1 MISRSI
7 RHRVSLMALG
17 CVTVVW
23 LVAVFSSFRHATREI
38 GEWED
43 ARLVEY
49 ASLLVNLSPADLDR
63 LAHDPPDARI
73 ELDHGASTH
82 GAAPDTDGDRLPRD
96 VLFEVRDAQGQV
108 VASSLPAGAA
118 GAAGASAAHA
128 AHDAPV
134 TIVVQDAPWRTYA
147 LRDDA
152 SGRWVRVIEPTNT
165 RSDLAT
171 GIARG
176 IVLPLVVA
184 LPVLALLLW
193 YMIGRS
199 LAPLKTLS
207 TLIGARDARSLEPLG
222 VVTVPDEVRTLVD
235 AIDRLLARLRQSIV
249 RERAFTS
256 DAAHELKTPLAAIK
270 VQAQVALATDDP
282 ARKQLAMQRVV
293 QGVDRSARLA
303 EQLLLLARLD
313 EYERIPARA
322 VDLRELVDAAIDRHA
337 AKASDHA
344 VGLVAT
350 GAAAHA
356 VPADPILIGILLDNL
371 IDNAIKY
378 GHRGGHIALGVHD
391 DGAVQRIVVRD
402 DGPGVAPGEHERLG
416 DRFYRGSGAQSPGS
430 GLGLS
435 IVTRIAQ
442 YFGGTVRFET
452 GLDGQGLGI
461 VIALPC
467 ADETGSGPAGA
478 PAQAP
483 ADRSHATPGA

>member
-7 RHRVSLMALG
+7 RRRVSLMALG
-17 CVTVVW
+17 CVTAVW

-38 GEWED
+38 VEWED

-63 LAHDPPDARI
+63 LARVPPDARV
-73 ELDHGASTH
+73 ELDR
-82 GAAPDTDGDRLPRD
+82 GAARRDADTDGDRLPRD
-96 VLFEVRDAQGQV
+96 VLFEVRDAQGKV

-118 GAAGASAAHA
+118 GSADALN

-134 TIVVQDAPWRTYA
+134 TIVVHDAPWRAYA

-152 SGRWVRVIEPTNT
+152 SGRRVRVIEPTNT

-193 YMIGRS
+193 YLIGRS

-322 VDLRELVDAAIDRHA
+322 VNLRELVDAAIDRHA
-337 AKASDHA
+337 AKAADHA
-344 VGLVAT
+344 VDIAAT
-350 GAAAHA
+350 GASVRA
-356 VPADPILIGILLDNL
+356 VPADPILVGILLDNL

-378 GHRGGHIALGVHD
+378 GHRGGHIMLGVHD

-416 DRFYRGSGAQSPGS
+416 DRFYRGSGAQAPGS

-452 GLDGQGLGI
+452 GIAGQGLGI
-461 VIALPC
+461 VIALPS
-467 ADETGSGPAGA
+467 ADETGSGPAGER
-478 PAQAP
+478 
-483 ADRSHATPGA
+483 ADRSHAAPRA

>member
-7 RHRVSLMALG
+7 RRRVSLMALG

-63 LAHDPPDARI
+63 LARVPPDARV
-73 ELDHGASTH
+73 ELDRGASTR
-82 GAAPDTDGDRLPRD
+82 AADGDRLPRD
-96 VLFEVRDAQGQV
+96 VLFEVRDAQGEV
-108 VASSLPAGAA
+108 VASSLPAGA
-118 GAAGASAAHA
+118 GASTA
-128 AHDAPV
+128 AHDAPDV
-134 TIVVQDAPWRTYA
+134 HDAPVTVVIHDALWRTYA

-152 SGRWVRVIEPTNT
+152 SGRWVRVIERTNT

-193 YMIGRS
+193 YLIGRS

-207 TLIGARDARSLEPLG
+207 ALIGARDARSLEPLG

-282 ARKQLAMQRVV
+282 AHKQLAMQRVV

-337 AKASDHA
+337 AKASDHGID
-344 VGLVAT
+344 VVAT
-350 GAAAHA
+350 GASGHT

-378 GHRGGHIALGVHD
+378 GHRGGRIALGVHD

-452 GLDGQGLGI
+452 GIDGRGLGI
-461 VIALPC
+461 VIALPS
-467 ADETGSGPAGA
+467 ADEAGSEPAGA
-478 PAQAP
+478 AAQAR
-483 ADRSHATPGA
+483 AERSHATPGA

>member
-1 MISRSI
+1 MTSRSI
-7 RHRVSLMALG
+7 RRRVSSMALG

-23 LVAVFSSFRHATREI
+23 LAAVFGSFRYATREI

-49 ASLLVNLSPADLDR
+49 ASLLVNLSPADLGR
-63 LAHDPPDARI
+63 LARVPPDARV
-73 ELDHGASTH
+73 ELDRRGSKP
-82 GAAPDTDGDRLPRD
+82 GPETDGDRLPRD
-96 VLFEVRDAQGQV
+96 VLFEVRDARGQV

-118 GAAGASAAHA
+118 GLPD
-128 AHDAPV
+128 AHDSRGLPE
-134 TIVVQDAPWRTYA
+134 TIVIRDASWRTHT

-152 SGRWVRVIEPTNT
+152 SGRWIRVMEIANT

-171 GIARG
+171 GTARG
-176 IVLPLVVA
+176 IVLPLIVA

-193 YMIGRS
+193 YLIGRG

-222 VVTVPDEVRTLVD
+222 IAAVPDEVRPLVD

-270 VQAQVALATDDP
+270 VQAQVAIATDDP
-282 ARKQLAMQRVV
+282 ALQRLAMQRVV

-313 EYERIPARA
+313 EYERIPTRA
-322 VDLRELVDAAIDRHA
+322 IAVRELVEAALDRHL
-337 AKASDHA
+337 AKASDKA
-344 VGLVAT
+344 IDLVA
-350 GAAAHA
+350 GPVSGCAID
-356 VPADPILIGILLDNL
+356 ADPILIGILLDNL
-371 IDNAIKY
+371 VDNAVKY
-378 GHRGGHIALGVHD
+378 GRPGGRIELGVHD
-391 DGAVQRIVVRD
+391 DGALQCIVVRD
-402 DGPGVAPGEHERLG
+402 DGPGVAPGEYERLG

-442 YFGGTVRFET
+442 YLGGTVQFRP
-452 GLDGQGLGI
+452 GIGGQGLG
-461 VIALPC
+461 VTVALPS
-467 ADETGSGPAGA
+467 ADAGEARPAGS
-478 PAQAP
+478 PH
-483 ADRSHATPGA
+483 DRSPHEMPPA

>member
-7 RHRVSLMALG
+7 RRRVSSMALG
-17 CVTVVW
+17 CVTIVW
-23 LVAVFSSFRHATREI
+23 LAAVFGSFRYATREI

-49 ASLLVNLSPADLDR
+49 ASLLVNLSPTDLDR
-63 LAHDPPDARI
+63 LARFPPDARV
-73 ELDHGASTH
+73 ELDRGNASSV
-82 GAAPDTDGDRLPRD
+82 PETDGDRLRRD
-96 VLFEVRDAQGQV
+96 VLFEVRDARGNV
-108 VASSLPAGAA
+108 VASSLPAE
-118 GAAGASAAHA
+118 ASGLPDTRNPRGTPETIVI
-128 AHDAPV
+128 HDAS
-134 TIVVQDAPWRTYA
+134 WRTHT

-152 SGRWVRVIEPTNT
+152 SGRWIRVMETANT

-176 IVLPLVVA
+176 IVLPLIVA

-193 YMIGRS
+193 YLIGRG

-207 TLIGARDARSLEPLG
+207 ALIGARDARSLEPLG
-222 VVTVPDEVRTLVD
+222 IATVPDEVRTLVD

-270 VQAQVALATDDP
+270 VQAQVAIATDDP

-313 EYERIPARA
+313 EYERIPTRA
-322 VDLRELVDAAIDRHA
+322 VVVRELVDAAIDRHL
-337 AKASDHA
+337 AKASDKA
-344 VGLVAT
+344 IALVAGT
-350 GAAAHA
+350 VSGRAIE
-356 VPADPILIGILLDNL
+356 ADPILIGILLDNL
-371 IDNAIKY
+371 VDNAVKY
-378 GHRGGHIALGVHD
+378 GRQGGRIEIRVDD
-391 DGAVQRIVVRD
+391 DGARQRIVVRD

-435 IVTRIAQ
+435 IVTRIAL
-442 YFGGTVRFET
+442 YFGGTVRF
-452 GLDGQGLGI
+452 GAGIDGQGLGAAI
-461 VIALPC
+461 TLPS
-467 ADETGSGPAGA
+467 AGTGEPVPAGA
-478 PAQAP
+478 RD
-483 ADRSHATPGA
+483 DRSSRAIPPA

>member
-1 MISRSI
+1 MTSRSI
-7 RHRVSLMALG
+7 RRRVSSMALG

-23 LVAVFSSFRHATREI
+23 LVAVFGSFRYATREI

-63 LAHDPPDARI
+63 LARVPPDARV
-73 ELDHGASTH
+73 ELDRRGSKP
-82 GAAPDTDGDRLPRD
+82 APETDGDRLPRD
-96 VLFEVRDAQGQV
+96 VLFEVRDARGQV

-118 GAAGASAAHA
+118 GLPDAHDPRGVPETIVIRGAS
-128 AHDAPV
+128 
-134 TIVVQDAPWRTYA
+134 WRTHT

-152 SGRWVRVIEPTNT
+152 SGRRIRVMEIANT

-171 GIARG
+171 GTARG
-176 IVLPLVVA
+176 IVLPLIVA

-193 YMIGRS
+193 YLIGRG

-222 VVTVPDEVRTLVD
+222 IAAVPDEVRPLVD

-270 VQAQVALATDDP
+270 VQAQVAIATDDP
-282 ARKQLAMQRVV
+282 ALQRLAMQRVV

-313 EYERIPARA
+313 EYERIPTRA
-322 VDLRELVDAAIDRHA
+322 VAVRELVEAALDRHL
-337 AKASDHA
+337 AKASDKA
-344 VGLVAT
+344 IDLVA
-350 GAAAHA
+350 GPVSERAID
-356 VPADPILIGILLDNL
+356 ADPILIGILLDNL
-371 IDNAIKY
+371 VDNAVKY
-378 GHRGGHIALGVHD
+378 GRPGGRIELGVRD
-391 DGAVQRIVVRD
+391 DGALQCIVVRD

-442 YFGGTVRFET
+442 YLGGTVQF
-452 GLDGQGLGI
+452 GHGIGGQGLG
-461 VIALPC
+461 VAVALPSAG
-467 ADETGSGPAGA
+467 ADEATPAGS
-478 PAQAP
+478 PD
-483 ADRSHATPGA
+483 DRSPREMPHA

>member
-7 RHRVSLMALG
+7 RRRVSSMALG

-23 LVAVFSSFRHATREI
+23 LVAVFGSFRYATREI

-49 ASLLVNLSPADLDR
+49 ASLLVDLSSADLER
-63 LAHDPPDARI
+63 LARVPPDARV
-73 ELDHGASTH
+73 ELDRGHSRPG
-82 GAAPDTDGDRLPRD
+82 PVTDGDRLPRD
-96 VLFEVRDAQGQV
+96 VLFEVRDAQGHV
-108 VASSLPAGAA
+108 IASSLPAEAA
-118 GAAGASAAHA
+118 GLPGTRNSRGT
-128 AHDAPV
+128 PE
-134 TIVVQDAPWRTYA
+134 TIVIHDTPWRTHT

-152 SGRWVRVIEPTNT
+152 SGRWIRVMEIVNT

-176 IVLPLVVA
+176 IVMPLIVA

-193 YMIGRS
+193 YLIGRG

-207 TLIGARDARSLEPLG
+207 ALIGARDARSLEPLG
-222 VVTVPDEVRTLVD
+222 IATVPDEVRALVD

-270 VQAQVALATDDP
+270 VQAQVAIATDDP

-313 EYERIPARA
+313 EYERIPTRA
-322 VDLRELVDAAIDRHA
+322 VVVRELVEAAVDRHL
-337 AKASDHA
+337 AKASDKA
-344 VGLVAT
+344 IALVT
-350 GAAAHA
+350 GTVSGRAIE
-356 VPADPILIGILLDNL
+356 ADPILIGILLDNL
-371 IDNAIKY
+371 VDNAIKY
-378 GHRGGHIALGVHD
+378 GRQGGRIEIGVDD
-391 DGAVQRIVVRD
+391 DGTRQRIVVCD

-416 DRFYRGSGAQSPGS
+416 DRFYRGSGVQSPGS

-442 YFGGTVRFET
+442 YFGGTVQFGAGIGGR
-452 GLDGQGLGI
+452 GLGV
-461 VIALPC
+461 VITLPS
-467 ADETGSGPAGA
+467 AGAGEPSPAGE
-478 PAQAP
+478 PAGPPSRAIP
-483 ADRSHATPGA
+483 RA

>member
-1 MISRSI
+1 MTSRSI
-7 RHRVSLMALG
+7 RRRVSSMALG

-23 LVAVFSSFRHATREI
+23 LVAVFGSFRYATREI

-63 LAHDPPDARI
+63 LARVPPDARV
-73 ELDHGASTH
+73 ELDRRGSKP
-82 GAAPDTDGDRLPRD
+82 GSETDGDRLPRD
-96 VLFEVRDAQGQV
+96 VLFEVRDARGQV

-118 GAAGASAAHA
+118 GLPDAHDPRGVPETIVIRGAS
-128 AHDAPV
+128 
-134 TIVVQDAPWRTYA
+134 WRTHT

-152 SGRWVRVIEPTNT
+152 SGRRIRVMEIANT

-171 GIARG
+171 GTARG
-176 IVLPLVVA
+176 IVLPLIVA

-193 YMIGRS
+193 YLIGRG

-222 VVTVPDEVRTLVD
+222 IAAVPDEVRTLVD

-270 VQAQVALATDDP
+270 VQAQVAIATDDP
-282 ARKQLAMQRVV
+282 ALQRLAMQRVV

-313 EYERIPARA
+313 EYERIPTRA
-322 VDLRELVDAAIDRHA
+322 VAVRELVEAALDRHL
-337 AKASDHA
+337 AKASDKA
-344 VGLVAT
+344 IDLVGGPVSERAID
-350 GAAAHA
+350 
-356 VPADPILIGILLDNL
+356 ADPILIGILLDNL
-371 IDNAIKY
+371 VDNAVKY
-378 GHRGGHIALGVHD
+378 GRPGGRIELGVRD
-391 DGAVQRIVVRD
+391 DGALQCIVVRD

-442 YFGGTVRFET
+442 YLGGTVQF
-452 GLDGQGLGI
+452 GPGIGSQGLG
-461 VIALPC
+461 VAVALPS
-467 ADETGSGPAGA
+467 AGAGEATPAGS
-478 PAQAP
+478 PD
-483 ADRSHATPGA
+483 DRSPREMPHA

>member
-1 MISRSI
+1 
-7 RHRVSLMALG
+7 MALG

-23 LVAVFSSFRHATREI
+23 IVAVFGSFRHATREI

-49 ASLLVNLSPADLDR
+49 ASLLVDLAPADLDR
-63 LAHDPPDARI
+63 LARFPPDARI
-73 ELDHGASTH
+73 ELTH
-82 GAAPDTDGDRLPRD
+82 GTSVVARDNDGDRLPRD
-96 VLFEVRDAQGQV
+96 VLFEVRDARGNV
-108 VASSLPAGAA
+108 VASSLPADAPGQPDAA
-118 GAAGASAAHA
+118 GRSDTPA
-128 AHDAPV
+128 
-134 TIVVQDAPWRTYA
+134 TIVVHGTQWRTHT

-152 SGRWVRVIEPTNT
+152 SGRWIRVMEPANT

-176 IVLPLVVA
+176 IVWPLIVA

-193 YMIGRS
+193 YLIGRS

-222 VVTVPDEVRTLVD
+222 ITTVPEEVRTLVD

-282 ARKQLAMQRVV
+282 TRKQLAMQRVV

-313 EYERIPARA
+313 EYERIPVRA
-322 VDLRELVDAAIDRHA
+322 VVVRELVDAAIERHL
-337 AKASDHA
+337 AKASDHFIDI
-344 VGLVAT
+344 VAIGT
-350 GAAAHA
+350 PVRAIQ
-356 VPADPILIGILLDNL
+356 ADPILLGILLDNL
-371 IDNAIKY
+371 LDNAVKY
-378 GHRGGHIALGVHD
+378 GRQGGRIEIDVHD
-391 DGAVQRIVVRD
+391 DGATQRIAVRD
-402 DGPGVAPGEHERLG
+402 DGPGVAPGEHARLG
-416 DRFYRGSGAQSPGS
+416 DRFYRGVGTQLPGS

-435 IVTRIAQ
+435 IVQRIAQ
-442 YFGGTVRFET
+442 YFGGTVQF
-452 GLDGQGLGI
+452 GPGIGGQGLG
-461 VIALPC
+461 VTIALPS
-467 ADETGSGPAGA
+467 AESPRIDDTQALSGEAGA
-478 PAQAP
+478 
-483 ADRSHATPGA
+483 RSHA

>member
-1 MISRSI
+1 MTSRSI
-7 RHRVSLMALG
+7 RRRVSSMALG

-23 LVAVFSSFRHATREI
+23 LVAVFGSFRYATREI

-63 LAHDPPDARI
+63 LARVPPDARV
-73 ELDHGASTH
+73 ELDRRGSKP
-82 GAAPDTDGDRLPRD
+82 GPDTDGDRLPRD
-96 VLFEVRDAQGQV
+96 VLFEVRDARGQV

-118 GAAGASAAHA
+118 GLPD
-128 AHDAPV
+128 AHDSRGLPE
-134 TIVVQDAPWRTYA
+134 TIVIRDASWRTHT

-152 SGRWVRVIEPTNT
+152 SGRWIRVMEIANT

-171 GIARG
+171 GTARG
-176 IVLPLVVA
+176 IVLPLIVA

-193 YMIGRS
+193 YLIGRG

-222 VVTVPDEVRTLVD
+222 VAAVPDEVRPLVD

-270 VQAQVALATDDP
+270 VQAQVAIATDDP
-282 ARKQLAMQRVV
+282 ALQRLAMQRVV

-313 EYERIPARA
+313 EYERIPTRA
-322 VDLRELVDAAIDRHA
+322 VAVRELVEAALDRHL
-337 AKASDHA
+337 AKASDKA
-344 VGLVAT
+344 IDLVA
-350 GAAAHA
+350 GPVSGRAID
-356 VPADPILIGILLDNL
+356 ADPILIGILLDNL
-371 IDNAIKY
+371 VDNAVKY
-378 GHRGGHIALGVHD
+378 GHPGGRIELGVHD
-391 DGAVQRIVVRD
+391 DGALQRIVVRD

-442 YFGGTVRFET
+442 YLGGTVQF
-452 GLDGQGLGI
+452 GPGIGGQGLG
-461 VIALPC
+461 VEVALPS
-467 ADETGSGPAGA
+467 AGAGEARPAGS
-478 PAQAP
+478 PD
-483 ADRSHATPGA
+483 DRSPREMPRA

>member
-7 RHRVSLMALG
+7 RRRVSSMALG

-23 LVAVFSSFRHATREI
+23 LVAVLGGFRYATREI

-49 ASLLVNLSPADLDR
+49 ASLLVDLSAADLGR
-63 LAHDPPDARI
+63 LARFPPDARV
-73 ELDHGASTH
+73 ELDRGSARPS
-82 GAAPDTDGDRLPRD
+82 PESDGDRLPRD
-96 VLFEVRDAQGQV
+96 ILFEVRDARGNV
-108 VASSLPAGAA
+108 VASSLPAEAAALPDIRNPRGA
-118 GAAGASAAHA
+118 
-128 AHDAPV
+128 PE
-134 TIVVQDAPWRTYA
+134 TIVIHDAPWRTHT
-147 LRDDA
+147 LRDNA
-152 SGRWVRVIEPTNT
+152 SGRWIRVMEIANT

-176 IVLPLVVA
+176 IVLPLIVA

-193 YMIGRS
+193 YLIGRG

-207 TLIGARDARSLEPLG
+207 TLIGARDARSLEPLAIA
-222 VVTVPDEVRTLVD
+222 TVPDEVRTLVD

-270 VQAQVALATDDP
+270 VQAQVAIASDDP
-282 ARKQLAMQRVV
+282 ARTQLAMQRVV

-313 EYERIPARA
+313 EYERIPTRA
-322 VDLRELVDAAIDRHA
+322 VVVRELVDAAIDRHLQ
-337 AKASDHA
+337 KASDKA
-344 VGLVAT
+344 IDVVA
-350 GAAAHA
+350 GHVSGRAID
-356 VPADPILIGILLDNL
+356 ADPILIGILLDNL
-371 IDNAIKY
+371 VDNAVKY
-378 GHRGGHIALGVHD
+378 GRAGGRIELAVHD
-391 DGAVQRIVVRD
+391 DGGRQRIVVRD

-435 IVTRIAQ
+435 IVTRITQ
-442 YFGGTVRFET
+442 YFGGTVQFGAGIGGR
-452 GLDGQGLGI
+452 GLGVAI
-461 VIALPC
+461 TLPP
-467 ADETGSGPAGA
+467 ADAGGSVPAGT
-478 PAQAP
+478 PD
-483 ADRSHATPGA
+483 DRSSRAMPRA

>member
-7 RHRVSLMALG
+7 RRRVSAMALG

-23 LVAVFSSFRHATREI
+23 IVAVFGSFRHATREI

-49 ASLLVNLSPADLDR
+49 ASLLVDLAPADLDR
-63 LAHDPPDARI
+63 LARFPPDARI
-73 ELDHGASTH
+73 ELAHGTP
-82 GAAPDTDGDRLPRD
+82 AAARDNDGDRLPRD
-96 VLFEVRDAQGQV
+96 VLFEVRDARGNV
-108 VASSLPAGAA
+108 VASSLPVDAPGRPDAA
-118 GAAGASAAHA
+118 GRS
-128 AHDAPV
+128 DTPE
-134 TIVVQDAPWRTYA
+134 TIVVRGAQWRTHT

-152 SGRWVRVIEPTNT
+152 SGRWIRVMEPANT

-171 GIARG
+171 GIASG
-176 IVLPLVVA
+176 IVWPLIVA

-193 YMIGRS
+193 FLIGRS

-222 VVTVPDEVRTLVD
+222 VTTVPEEVRTLVD

-282 ARKQLAMQRVV
+282 VRKQLAMQRVV

-313 EYERIPARA
+313 EYERIPVRA
-322 VDLRELVDAAIDRHA
+322 VVVRELVDAAIERHL
-337 AKASDHA
+337 AKASDHCIA
-344 VGLVAT
+344 IVASGT
-350 GAAAHA
+350 PGRAIQ
-356 VPADPILIGILLDNL
+356 ADPILLGILLDNL
-371 IDNAIKY
+371 LDNAVKY
-378 GHRGGHIALGVHD
+378 GRQGGRIEIDVHD
-391 DGAVQRIVVRD
+391 DGAAQRIVVRD

-416 DRFYRGSGAQSPGS
+416 DRFYRGVGTQLPGS

-435 IVTRIAQ
+435 IVQRIAQ
-442 YFGGTVRFET
+442 YFGGTVQFGAGIGGR
-452 GLDGQGLGI
+452 GLGVTI
-461 VIALPC
+461 SMPSAESARIDRTQALS
-467 ADETGSGPAGA
+467 DEAGA
-478 PAQAP
+478 RP
-483 ADRSHATPGA
+483 HA

>member
-7 RHRVSLMALG
+7 RRRVSLMALG

-63 LAHDPPDARI
+63 LARVPPDARV
-73 ELDHGASTH
+73 ELDR
-82 GAAPDTDGDRLPRD
+82 GAARRDAATDTDGDRLPRD

-118 GAAGASAAHA
+118 GPAD

-134 TIVVQDAPWRTYA
+134 TIVVHDAPWRTYA
-147 LRDDA
+147 LRDDV

-222 VVTVPDEVRTLVD
+222 VVTVPDEVRALVD

-344 VGLVAT
+344 VDIVAT
-350 GAAAHA
+350 GAPGRA

-435 IVTRIAQ
+435 IVTRIAH

-452 GLDGQGLGI
+452 GIDGQGLGI
-461 VIALPC
+461 VIALPS
-467 ADETGSGPAGA
+467 ADEAGSGPAGA
-478 PAQAP
+478 PAQAS

>member
-7 RHRVSLMALG
+7 RRRVSSMALG

-23 LVAVFSSFRHATREI
+23 LVAVFGGFRHATREI

-63 LAHDPPDARI
+63 FARLPPDARI
-73 ELDHGASTH
+73 ELGRGNASA
-82 GAAPDTDGDRLPRD
+82 GPETDGDRLPRD
-96 VLFEVRDAQGQV
+96 VLFEVRDAQGHV
-108 VASSLPAGAA
+108 VASSLPAEAVGLPDTRNPR
-118 GAAGASAAHA
+118 GTPEMIVVRGAS
-128 AHDAPV
+128 
-134 TIVVQDAPWRTYA
+134 WRTHT

-152 SGRWVRVIEPTNT
+152 SGRWIRVMEIANT

-176 IVLPLVVA
+176 IVLPLIVA

-193 YMIGRS
+193 YLIGRG

-222 VVTVPDEVRTLVD
+222 IATVPDEVRTLVD

-270 VQAQVALATDDP
+270 IQAQVAIATNDP

-313 EYERIPARA
+313 EYERIPTRT
-322 VDLRELVDAAIDRHA
+322 VVVRELVDAAIDRHL
-337 AKASDHA
+337 AKASDKTID
-344 VGLVAT
+344 LVAGT
-350 GAAAHA
+350 AAGRAIE
-356 VPADPILIGILLDNL
+356 ADPILIGILLDNL
-371 IDNAIKY
+371 VDNAIKY
-378 GHRGGHIALGVHD
+378 GRQGGRIEIGVHD
-391 DGAVQRIVVRD
+391 DGARQRIVVRD

-442 YFGGTVRFET
+442 YFGGTVQF
-452 GLDGQGLGI
+452 GVGIGGHGLGVAI
-461 VIALPC
+461 TLPS
-467 ADETGSGPAGA
+467 ADAGGPVPAGEPDERPSRA
-478 PAQAP
+478 
-483 ADRSHATPGA
+483 

>member
-7 RHRVSLMALG
+7 RRRVSLMALG
-17 CVTVVW
+17 CVIVVW
-23 LVAVFSSFRHATREI
+23 IVAVFGSFRHATREI

-49 ASLLVNLSPADLDR
+49 ASLLVNLAPADLDR
-63 LAHDPPDARI
+63 LARFPPDARI
-73 ELDHGASTH
+73 ELAHGTS
-82 GAAPDTDGDRLPRD
+82 AAARDNDGDRLPRD
-96 VLFEVRDAQGQV
+96 VLFEVRDARGNV
-108 VASSLPAGAA
+108 VASSLPVDAA
-118 GAAGASAAHA
+118 GRPDTADRRDTPA
-128 AHDAPV
+128 
-134 TIVVQDAPWRTYA
+134 TIVVRGAQWRTHT
-147 LRDDA
+147 LRDDG
-152 SGRWVRVIEPTNT
+152 SGRWIRVMEPVNT

-176 IVLPLVVA
+176 IVWPLIVA

-193 YMIGRS
+193 YLIGRS

-222 VVTVPDEVRTLVD
+222 IATVPEEVRTLVD

-270 VQAQVALATDDP
+270 IQAQVALATDDP

-313 EYERIPARA
+313 EYERIPVRA
-322 VDLRELVDAAIDRHA
+322 VVVRELVDAAIERHL
-337 AKASDHA
+337 AKASDHFIDI
-344 VGLVAT
+344 VAAGT
-350 GAAAHA
+350 AGRTIQ
-356 VPADPILIGILLDNL
+356 ADPILLGILLDNL
-371 IDNAIKY
+371 LDNALKY
-378 GHRGGHIALGVHD
+378 GRQGGRIEIDVHD
-391 DGAVQRIVVRD
+391 DGATQRIVVRD

-416 DRFYRGSGAQSPGS
+416 DRFYRGVGAQLPGS

-435 IVTRIAQ
+435 IVQRIAQ
-442 YFGGTVRFET
+442 YFGGTVQFGPGIGGR
-452 GLDGQGLGI
+452 GLGI
-461 VIALPC
+461 TITLPSAESARIDGTQALS
-467 ADETGSGPAGA
+467 DEAGVR
-478 PAQAP
+478 P
-483 ADRSHATPGA
+483 HA

>member
-1 MISRSI
+1 MTSRSI
-7 RHRVSLMALG
+7 RRRVSSMALG

-23 LVAVFSSFRHATREI
+23 LVAVFGSFRYATREI

-63 LAHDPPDARI
+63 LARVPPDARV
-73 ELDHGASTH
+73 ELDRRGSKP
-82 GAAPDTDGDRLPRD
+82 APETDGDRLPRD
-96 VLFEVRDAQGQV
+96 VLFEVRDARGQV

-118 GAAGASAAHA
+118 GLPDALDPRGVPETIVIRGAS
-128 AHDAPV
+128 
-134 TIVVQDAPWRTYA
+134 WRTHT

-152 SGRWVRVIEPTNT
+152 SGRRIRVMEIANT

-171 GIARG
+171 GTARG
-176 IVLPLVVA
+176 IVLPLIVA

-193 YMIGRS
+193 YLIGRG

-222 VVTVPDEVRTLVD
+222 IAAVPDEVRPLVD

-270 VQAQVALATDDP
+270 VQAQVAIATDDP
-282 ARKQLAMQRVV
+282 ALQRLAMQRVV

-313 EYERIPARA
+313 EYERIPTRA
-322 VDLRELVDAAIDRHA
+322 VAVRELVEAALDRHL
-337 AKASDHA
+337 AKASDKA
-344 VGLVAT
+344 IDLVA
-350 GAAAHA
+350 GPVSERAID
-356 VPADPILIGILLDNL
+356 ADPILIGILLDNL
-371 IDNAIKY
+371 VDNAVKY
-378 GHRGGHIALGVHD
+378 GRPGGRIELGVRD
-391 DGAVQRIVVRD
+391 DGALQCIVVRD

-442 YFGGTVRFET
+442 YLGGTVQF
-452 GLDGQGLGI
+452 GPGIGGQGLG
-461 VIALPC
+461 VAVALPS
-467 ADETGSGPAGA
+467 AGAGEASPAGS
-478 PAQAP
+478 PD
-483 ADRSHATPGA
+483 DRSPREMPHA

>member
-7 RHRVSLMALG
+7 RRRVSLMALG

-23 LVAVFSSFRHATREI
+23 LVAVFGSFRHATREI

-49 ASLLVNLSPADLDR
+49 ASLLVNLAPVDLDR
-63 LAHDPPDARI
+63 LARFPPDARV
-73 ELDHGASTH
+73 ELPLGHAGS
-82 GAAPDTDGDRLPRD
+82 GPDNDGDRLPRD
-96 VLFEVRDAQGQV
+96 MLFEVRDAQGNV
-108 VASSLPAGAA
+108 VASNLPAAA
-118 GAAGASAAHA
+118 GLP
-128 AHDAPV
+128 DARDPRGV
-134 TIVVQDAPWRTYA
+134 PETIVMRDVPWRTHT
-147 LRDDA
+147 LRDNA
-152 SGRWVRVIEPTNT
+152 SGRWVRVMETVNT

-176 IVLPLVVA
+176 IVWPLIVA

-193 YMIGRS
+193 YLIGRS

-207 TLIGARDARSLEPLG
+207 TQIGARDARSLEPLAIA
-222 VVTVPDEVRTLVD
+222 TVPDEVRTLVD

-270 VQAQVALATDDP
+270 VQAQVAIATDDP

-313 EYERIPARA
+313 EYERIPTRA
-322 VDLRELVDAAIDRHA
+322 VAVRELVDAAIDRHL
-337 AKASDHA
+337 AKASDKGIDI
-344 VGLVAT
+344 VT
-350 GAAAHA
+350 GDASGRAIE
-356 VPADPILIGILLDNL
+356 ADPILIGILLDNL
-371 IDNAIKY
+371 VDNAVKY
-378 GHRGGHIALGVHD
+378 GRNGGRIELGVHD
-391 DGAVQRIVVRD
+391 DGALQCIVVRD

-416 DRFYRGSGAQSPGS
+416 DRFYRGSGTQAPGS

-442 YFGGTVRFET
+442 YFGGTVQFET
-452 GLDGQGLGI
+452 GIDGHGLG
-461 VIALPC
+461 VTIALPSANVAGSMPC
-467 ADETGSGPAGA
+467 DVPADEHD
-478 PAQAP
+478 
-483 ADRSHATPGA
+483 DRPRALPRA

>member
-1 MISRSI
+1 MTSRSI
-7 RHRVSLMALG
+7 RRRVSSMALG

-23 LVAVFSSFRHATREI
+23 LAAVFGSFRYATREI

-49 ASLLVNLSPADLDR
+49 ASLLVNLSPADLGR
-63 LAHDPPDARI
+63 LARVPPDARV
-73 ELDHGASTH
+73 ELDRRGSKP
-82 GAAPDTDGDRLPRD
+82 GPETDGDRLPRD
-96 VLFEVRDAQGQV
+96 VLFEVRDARGQV

-118 GAAGASAAHA
+118 GLPD
-128 AHDAPV
+128 AHDSRGIPE
-134 TIVVQDAPWRTYA
+134 TIVIRDASWRTHT

-152 SGRWVRVIEPTNT
+152 SGRWIRVMEIANT

-171 GIARG
+171 GTARG
-176 IVLPLVVA
+176 IVLPLIVA

-193 YMIGRS
+193 YLIGRG

-222 VVTVPDEVRTLVD
+222 IAAVPDEVRPLVD

-270 VQAQVALATDDP
+270 VQAQVAIATDDP
-282 ARKQLAMQRVV
+282 ALQRLAMQRVV

-313 EYERIPARA
+313 EYERIPTRA
-322 VDLRELVDAAIDRHA
+322 VAVRELVDAALDRHL
-337 AKASDHA
+337 AKASDKA
-344 VGLVAT
+344 IDLVA
-350 GAAAHA
+350 GPVSGRAID
-356 VPADPILIGILLDNL
+356 ADPILIGILLDNL
-371 IDNAIKY
+371 VDNAVKY
-378 GHRGGHIALGVHD
+378 GRPGGRIELGVRD
-391 DGAVQRIVVRD
+391 DGALQCIVVRD
-402 DGPGVAPGEHERLG
+402 DGPGVAPGEYERLG

-442 YFGGTVRFET
+442 YLGGTVQF
-452 GLDGQGLGI
+452 GPGIGDQGLG
-461 VIALPC
+461 VAVALPS
-467 ADETGSGPAGA
+467 ADAGEARPAGS
-478 PAQAP
+478 PD
-483 ADRSHATPGA
+483 DRSPHEMPRA

>member
-7 RHRVSLMALG
+7 RRRVSAMALG

-23 LVAVFSSFRHATREI
+23 IVAVFGGFRHATREI

-49 ASLLVNLSPADLDR
+49 ASLLVGLSPADLAR
-63 LAHDPPDARI
+63 LARFPPDARV
-73 ELDHGASTH
+73 ELALGAS
-82 GAAPDTDGDRLPRD
+82 GSSPANNDGDRLPRD
-96 VLFEVRDAQGQV
+96 VLFEVRDVQNHV
-108 VASSLPAGAA
+108 IASSLPADAA
-118 GAAGASAAHA
+118 GLPDAREPRGA
-128 AHDAPV
+128 PW
-134 TIVVQDAPWRTYA
+134 TIVIGDAQWRTHT
-147 LRDDA
+147 LRDSA
-152 SGRWVRVIEPTNT
+152 SGRWIRVMETVNT

-176 IVLPLVVA
+176 IVLPLIVA

-193 YMIGRS
+193 YMIGHS

-207 TLIGARDARSLEPLG
+207 TQIGARDARSLEPLD
-222 VVTVPDEVRTLVD
+222 VATVPDEVRTLVD

-270 VQAQVALATDDP
+270 VQAQVAIATDDP

-313 EYERIPARA
+313 EYERIPTRA
-322 VDLRELVDAAIDRHA
+322 VVVRELVDAAIDRHL
-337 AKASDHA
+337 AKASDKA
-344 VGLVAT
+344 IDLVA
-350 GAAAHA
+350 GAASERAID
-356 VPADPILIGILLDNL
+356 ADPILLGILLDNL
-371 IDNAIKY
+371 VDNAVKY
-378 GHRGGHIALGVHD
+378 GRPGGRIELGVHD
-391 DGAVQRIVVRD
+391 DGALQRIVVRD

-416 DRFYRGSGAQSPGS
+416 DRFYRGSGTQSPGS

-435 IVTRIAQ
+435 IVKRIAQ
-442 YFGGTVRFET
+442 YFGGTVQFEP
-452 GLDGQGLGI
+452 GIGGQGLGV
-461 VIALPC
+461 VIALPS
-467 ADETGSGPAGA
+467 ADAAGSSPHHAPAGEHG
-478 PAQAP
+478 
-483 ADRSHATPGA
+483 DRSSAIPRA

>member
-7 RHRVSLMALG
+7 RRRVSLMALG
-17 CVTVVW
+17 CVTAVW

-63 LAHDPPDARI
+63 LARVPPDARV
-73 ELDHGASTH
+73 ELDR
-82 GAAPDTDGDRLPRD
+82 GAARRDADTDGDRLPRD
-96 VLFEVRDAQGQV
+96 VLFEVRDAQGKV

-118 GAAGASAAHA
+118 GSADALN

-134 TIVVQDAPWRTYA
+134 TIVVHDAPWRAYA

-152 SGRWVRVIEPTNT
+152 SGRRVRVIEPTNT

-193 YMIGRS
+193 YLIGRS

-322 VDLRELVDAAIDRHA
+322 VNLRELVDAAIDRHA
-337 AKASDHA
+337 AKAADHA
-344 VGLVAT
+344 VDIAAT
-350 GAAAHA
+350 GASVRA
-356 VPADPILIGILLDNL
+356 VPADPILVGILLDNL

-378 GHRGGHIALGVHD
+378 GHRGGHIMLGVHD

-416 DRFYRGSGAQSPGS
+416 DRFYRGSGAQAPGS

-452 GLDGQGLGI
+452 GIAGQGLGI
-461 VIALPC
+461 VIALPS
-467 ADETGSGPAGA
+467 ADETGSGPAGER
-478 PAQAP
+478 
-483 ADRSHATPGA
+483 ADRSHAAPRA

>member
-7 RHRVSLMALG
+7 RRRVSLMALG
-17 CVTVVW
+17 CVTLVW
-23 LVAVFSSFRHATREI
+23 LVAVFGSFRHATREI

-49 ASLLVNLSPADLDR
+49 ASLLVNLAPADLGH
-63 LAHDPPDARI
+63 LARFPPDARV
-73 ELDHGASTH
+73 ELAS
-82 GAAPDTDGDRLPRD
+82 GNSGSGPDNDGDRLPRD
-96 VLFEVRDAQGQV
+96 VLFEVRDAQGNV
-108 VASSLPAGAA
+108 VASSLPAAA
-118 GAAGASAAHA
+118 GGLPDARDPRGA
-128 AHDAPV
+128 PR
-134 TIVVQDAPWRTYA
+134 TIVIGDTQWRTHT
-147 LRDDA
+147 LRDHA
-152 SGRWVRVIEPTNT
+152 SGRWVRVMETANT

-176 IVLPLVVA
+176 IVWPLIVA

-193 YMIGRS
+193 YLIGRS

-222 VVTVPDEVRTLVD
+222 IATVPDEVHTLVD

-270 VQAQVALATDDP
+270 VQAQVAIATDDP

-313 EYERIPARA
+313 EYERIPTRA
-322 VDLRELVDAAIDRHA
+322 VVVRELVDAAIDRHL
-337 AKASDHA
+337 AKASDKA
-344 VGLVAT
+344 IDIVA
-350 GAAAHA
+350 GDASRRAIE
-356 VPADPILIGILLDNL
+356 ADPILIGILLDNL
-371 IDNAIKY
+371 VDNAVKY
-378 GHRGGHIALGVHD
+378 GRRGGRIELGVHD
-391 DGAVQRIVVRD
+391 DGALQRIVVRD

-442 YFGGTVRFET
+442 YFGGTVQFET
-452 GLDGQGLGI
+452 GIGGQGLGVAI
-461 VIALPC
+461 TLPS
-467 ADETGSGPAGA
+467 ADAG
-478 PAQAP
+478 
-483 ADRSHATPGA
+483 GAMPRA